1 MLIFTGI
8 KKGSPFSPYGQPKRD
23 GKTQAFS
30 LRGRQKIPLLRRC
43 RYESQ
48 SYFGLHRVQTAQLQ
62 HHEEQ
67 EERSWQARNE
77 QVLSFLQETHASQ
90 GNQIGEKGGTVEMS
104 STQTKDTKKG
114 RFNPVN
120 LAKRIGRFFKD
131 MRGETKKIVWPTRKQ
146 VINNTIV
153 VLVMMLIVGIFIWG
167 VDAIMSLL
175 VNAFLT
181 NA

>member
-1 MLIFTGI
+1 
-8 KKGSPFSPYGQPKRD
+8 
-23 GKTQAFS
+23 
-30 LRGRQKIPLLRRC
+30 
-43 RYESQ
+43 
-48 SYFGLHRVQTAQLQ
+48 
-62 HHEEQ
+62 
-67 EERSWQARNE
+67 
-77 QVLSFLQETHASQ
+77 
-90 GNQIGEKGGTVEMS
+90 MS
-104 STQTKDTKKG
+104 STQAKDTKKG

-120 LAKRIGRFFKD
+120 IAKRIGRFFKD
-131 MRGETKKIVWPTRKQ
+131 MKGETKTIVWPTRKQ

>member
-1 MLIFTGI
+1 M
-8 KKGSPFSPYGQPKRD
+8 
-23 GKTQAFS
+23 
-30 LRGRQKIPLLRRC
+30 
-43 RYESQ
+43 
-48 SYFGLHRVQTAQLQ
+48 
-62 HHEEQ
+62 
-67 EERSWQARNE
+67 
-77 QVLSFLQETHASQ
+77 
-90 GNQIGEKGGTVEMS
+90 
-104 STQTKDTKKG
+104 
-114 RFNPVN
+114 N